1 MIIFDA
7 IVAGL
12 IIKFFGEQGLMIVI
26 CTCAVALMRIGMR
39 AEKHFDLCEYIIH
52 FLSEEDE
59 EQENI

>member
-1 MIIFDA
+1 MIILDA

-12 IIKFFGEQGLMIVI
+12 IIKFFGEQGLMIAI
-26 CTCAVALMRIGMR
+26 CTCAVAFMRIGMR
-39 AEKHFDLCEYIIH
+39 AERHFDLCENVIH